1 MKILQGKKREQN
13 CPARAEH
20 ISDES
25 IKAVVVT
32 IKEREHETL
41 HKFHEMVAELKPVHL
56 EFVRKAK

>member
-1 MKILQGKKREQN
+1 MLQGKKREQN

-32 IKEREHETL
+32 IKEREHDKL
-41 HKFHEMVAELKPVHL
+41 HMCREMVAELKPVQV
-56 EFVRKAK
+56 EFVQKAK